1 MLANCLT
8 RKGADK
14 TKLMTV
20 LKEGK
25 LPRRERRCQE
35 IKRGAKEI
43 KKRTRSEI
51 RRFSRWLL

>member
-43 KKRTRSEI
+43 KKKDEE
-51 RRFSRWLL
+51 